1 MVGLEGMVAIVTG
14 AASGIG
20 AACAARLAR
29 EGARVVIADLSAG
42 GAQAQAAQLRGDGGE
57 ASACVADIG
66 DEASATAMVDFALK
80 KYGGLD
86 ILVNN
91 AADTKL
97 SSTRDVAVES
107 TDVAVWD
114 EIFRVNLRGTM
125 LCCKHAIP
133 RLRARGGG
141 SIVNMCSGAGLT
153 GALSHSAYG
162 ASKAGV
168 AVLTQYVATQ
178 HGKEA
183 IRCNAIA
190 PGLIVTPATAQTYA
204 SGGIGDMMLAHH
216 LTARLGTPQDIA
228 AIVAFLA
235 SAESAFITGQI
246 ISVDGGLLAHAPYY
260 ADVRRASA
268 GPS

>member
-1 MVGLEGMVAIVTG
+1 MAKLEGMVAIVTG

-20 AACAARLAR
+20 AGCAARLAR
-29 EGARVVIADLSAG
+29 EGARVVVADISSD
-42 GAQAQAAQLRGDGGE
+42 GAKAQAARLRADGGE

-66 DEASATAMVDFALK
+66 DEASVAAMIGFAVE

-107 TDVAVWD
+107 TDIAVWD
-114 EIFRVNLRGTM
+114 GIMRVNLRGTM

-168 AVLTQYVATQ
+168 ASLTQYVATQ
-178 HGKEA
+178 HGKEG

-190 PGLIVTPATAQTYA
+190 PGLIVTPATADTYA
-204 SGGIGDMMLAHH
+204 SGGVAEMILAHH
-216 LTARLGTPQDIA
+216 LTPRLGTPEDIA
-228 AIVAFLA
+228 ATVVFLA
-235 SAESAFITGQI
+235 SRDSAFVTGQVLC
-246 ISVDGGLLAHAPYY
+246 VDGGLLAHAPYY
-260 ADVRRASA
+260 ADVRRACGSA
-268 GPS
+268 